1 MHKVHFSTVKLSD
14 RARHRLFTATA
25 FSLLV
30 ILALELTL
38 TIRRET
44 QTWDE
49 ACHIFAGYRYWTRGD
64 FAMNPE
70 HPPLVKLV
78 ATAPLLPLHLQ
89 GPERKDLF
97 SKTEDFLSATQ
108 FVYSNNAEQ
117 ILFRTRMAVSLF
129 CILLAILVL
138 ATAREMFG
146 KTAALIALTL
156 FVFEPNILAHG
167 WEVTTDTGF
176 SCFLLA
182 TVYAFYRYVKQPSP
196 RRLILVGVAA
206 GLALA
211 TKHSA
216 ILVFPILVVL
226 AAAELW
232 VRRNKS
238 PETSSLGVAKLAGTL
253 ILSAVIAIAMLWTA
267 YGFHLHPQQGV
278 SAEARVVE
286 YAQGLHSPI
295 QKKLIAEAAR
305 WHLLPESYLYGLADV
320 GYVVGFSHSYIFG
333 RVYPH
338 GVWFYFPAA
347 FLIKSTLSL
356 LLLLLLVP
364 FAIAFRGARY
374 RRELAFLIVPAAF
387 YFLVAVVSTLNIG
400 IRHILPVY
408 PFLII
413 LAGWGA
419 AELIRAK
426 RKLAYAVAFVLAVGI
441 FSSLRVFPVYLAYA
455 NELWGG
461 PANTYKYLSDSNADW
476 GQQLKSVK
484 QYLDQRHV
492 KNCWFAYFGDVVA
505 DPKYYGIP
513 CKPLTTIASTWLQE
527 SMDVPASIDG
537 PVLISAGV
545 LSGYEFGPD
554 ELNPYDQ
561 FTRLR
566 PSAVIEH
573 GVFVF
578 DGHFDIPLASALNHL
593 TRSQLQQEAGHLD
606 QALTEAQTAV
616 QLAPNSMQTQA
627 RLAFLLIQSGR
638 QEEGRQALQ
647 RALTISETV
656 KPELQSSWTVA
667 AVRSALAK

>member
-1 MHKVHFSTVKLSD
+1 
-14 RARHRLFTATA
+14 
-25 FSLLV
+25 
-30 ILALELTL
+30 
-38 TIRRET
+38 
-44 QTWDE
+44 
-49 ACHIFAGYRYWTRGD
+49 
-64 FAMNPE
+64 
-70 HPPLVKLV
+70 
-78 ATAPLLPLHLQ
+78 
-89 GPERKDLF
+89 
-97 SKTEDFLSATQ
+97 
-108 FVYSNNAEQ
+108 
-117 ILFRTRMAVSLF
+117 
-129 CILLAILVL
+129 
-138 ATAREMFG
+138 
-146 KTAALIALTL
+146 
-156 FVFEPNILAHG
+156 
-167 WEVTTDTGF
+167 
-176 SCFLLA
+176 
-182 TVYAFYRYVKQPSP
+182 
-196 RRLILVGVAA
+196 
-206 GLALA
+206 
-211 TKHSA
+211 
-216 ILVFPILVVL
+216 
-226 AAAELW
+226 
-232 VRRNKS
+232 
-238 PETSSLGVAKLAGTL
+238 
-253 ILSAVIAIAMLWTA
+253 
-267 YGFHLHPQQGV
+267 
-278 SAEARVVE
+278 
-286 YAQGLHSPI
+286 
-295 QKKLIAEAAR
+295 
-305 WHLLPESYLYGLADV
+305 
-320 GYVVGFSHSYIFG
+320 
-333 RVYPH
+333 
-338 GVWFYFPAA
+338 
-347 FLIKSTLSL
+347 
-356 LLLLLLVP
+356 
-364 FAIAFRGARY
+364 
-374 RRELAFLIVPAAF
+374 
-387 YFLVAVVSTLNIG
+387 
-400 IRHILPVY
+400 
-408 PFLII
+408 
-413 LAGWGA
+413 
-419 AELIRAK
+419 
-426 RKLAYAVAFVLAVGI
+426 VLAVGI

-527 SMDVPASIDG
+527 PMDVPPSIDG

-638 QEEGRQALQ
+638 QEEGRHALQ